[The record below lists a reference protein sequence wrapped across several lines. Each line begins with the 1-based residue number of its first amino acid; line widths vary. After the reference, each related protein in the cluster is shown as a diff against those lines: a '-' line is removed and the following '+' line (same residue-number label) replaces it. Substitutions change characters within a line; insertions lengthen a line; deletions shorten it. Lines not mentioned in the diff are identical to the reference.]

1 MVGRTTRL
9 ERVASNVDTASFT
22 SSRPT
27 PLPNGK
33 DEGFQ
38 PVVNPISVPPITGVD
53 SHYSYD
59 PSDTA
64 TPALIPDGGTCD
76 NVSSTTL
83 PDQPHELLPGGMGSF
98 TQSLPSTIAPPLV
111 QPTLQEFISPL
122 KNADRRYS
130 AAAKGKGK
138 ALTEDQLF
146 SGQYPTD
153 LGPLDDEDLSYPSP
167 DFSSTDEW
175 VAHTRPIL
183 QDYANRQIP
192 LPLGQRVNVSLNE
205 PSQFIQGALQLL
217 ANRDHPQNPP
227 IDPSRQLGPQLIENF
242 TDVHRWATEYF
253 RARFGMSTVGSDI
266 PVLLTIIMNTFYEA
280 HIQLID
286 SIADAALGNMRDR
299 GAANLDIEDFA
310 FGYDFE
316 MSQQLPFAVES
327 SSRIHDTLEK
337 HRPRS
342 PLELPANLP
351 VTTRSGRQV
360 KFSKQAQ
367 AAALAESE
375 KQTKARQ
382 RKKEQAKKEQ
392 DLTTSRHETYKAVSQ
407 ITQKNAT
414 SPRPSAAGVV
424 VCTSSARIYHTPNNR
439 SLYHTPLRG
448 IHGILRKVEANVIVL
463 TGVKCPTCGRVMPP
477 RMPMTP
483 TNTHSASQSTANSK
497 ISIDWNSERAIT
509 GPAISSNLGP
519 APVTVRHPPLAVS
532 RPIGLPPSALH
543 ASSAPDTTGH
553 ANVAATLLEAT
564 TSTQDSAQAQAAFV
578 SSVRGGRL
586 FLGARGAIGNR
597 GNGRGRGRGG
607 GASAPLTIV
616 IPARPRPVAP
626 ASTAVPPASV
636 PTAAIAPTNAVRCD
650 PSGRSA
656 GGSCTTSTH
665 TANPVPTTPAS
676 TEARVPTESVR
687 PGSVNTTGGADH
699 EVAVA
704 AFARA
709 YYTQYNT
716 NQIATTGSNANATM
730 INTAN
735 THAYTSGPSGT
746 FIPGAMGPAST
757 GAFHPCYHPS
767 TTAAAANTAANAAGP
782 SRGMA
787 IDFSDPELWIT
798 HARSAGDLPG
808 FAAQVPDSVA
818 RPAVAASSNRMH
830 TTVTSSSQVDTRQTK
845 KRKLDVSE

>member
-1 MVGRTTRL
+1 MVRRTTRP

-22 SSRPT
+22 SSQPT

-33 DEGFQ
+33 DEGFH
-38 PVVNPISVPPITGVD
+38 PISVPPITGAD
-53 SHYSYD
+53 SYYSYD
-59 PSDTA
+59 PSDIT
-64 TPALIPDGGTCD
+64 TPALISDGGTYD

-83 PDQPHELLPGGMGSF
+83 PDQPRELLPGGMGSF
-98 TQSLPSTIAPPLV
+98 AQSLPSTIAPPLV
-111 QPTLQEFISPL
+111 QPALQEFIYPPK

-138 ALTEDQLF
+138 ALKEDQFF
-146 SGQYPTD
+146 SGQHPTD
-153 LGPLDDEDLSYPSP
+153 LGPLDDEDLLYPSP

-192 LPLGQRVNVSLNE
+192 LPLGQRVNISLNE

-266 PVLLTIIMNTFYEA
+266 PVLLTIITNTFYEA

-286 SIADAALGNMRDR
+286 SIADAALGNMHSR
-299 GAANLDIEDFA
+299 GAAYLDIEDFA

-316 MSQQLPFAVES
+316 ISQQLPFAVES

-342 PLELPANLP
+342 PLELPVNLP

-392 DLTTSRHETYKAVSQ
+392 DSTTSRHETYKAVSQ

-414 SPRPSAAGVV
+414 SPRPSAAGVM
-424 VCTSSARIYHTPNNR
+424 VCTSSASIYHTPNNR

-448 IHGILRKVEANVIVL
+448 IHGILRKVDANVIVL
-463 TGVKCPTCGRVMPP
+463 TGAKCPTCGRVMPP

-483 TNTHSASQSTANSK
+483 TDTHSASQSTANSK
-497 ISIDWNSERAIT
+497 ISIDWNSERPIT
-509 GPAISSNLGP
+509 GPAISSNLGL

-532 RPIGLPPSALH
+532 RPIGLPPSAFH
-543 ASSAPDTTGH
+543 VSSTPDTTGH
-553 ANVAATLLEAT
+553 SNVTATLLEGT
-564 TSTQDSAQAQAAFV
+564 TGTQDSAQAQAA
-578 SSVRGGRL
+578 SVRGGRRYL
-586 FLGARGAIGNR
+586 RARGAMGNR

-607 GASAPLTIV
+607 GVSAPLTIV

-626 ASTAVPPASV
+626 ASTAAPPASV
-636 PTAAIAPTNAVRCD
+636 PTAAIAPTNVVRCD

-656 GGSCTTSTH
+656 GGTCTTSTH
-665 TANPVPTTPAS
+665 TTNPIPTIPAS

-687 PGSVNTTGGADH
+687 PGSVNTAGGTDH

-709 YYTQYNT
+709 YYSQYNT

-730 INTAN
+730 NNTTN
-735 THAYTSGPSGT
+735 THAYTSGQSGT
-746 FIPGAMGPAST
+746 FILGAMGPTST
-757 GAFHPCYHPS
+757 GVYHPSYHPS
-767 TTAAAANTAANAAGP
+767 TTAAAANAATGP

-808 FAAQVPDSVA
+808 FVAQVPGSVA
-818 RPAVAASSNRMH
+818 RPAVAASSNRIR
-830 TTVTSSSQVDTRQTK
+830 TTVTWSSQVDTRQTK